1 MPVSFTFFLLVVTLK
16 QVPLAYPNECVK
28 LKAKFEG
35 FSKYPQINWKKDD
48 QDIDFTD
55 MKYDGSKR
63 DADSAVLCI
72 KGVKENDEAIY
83 TIEVSNGLEKVKRSQ
98 KLVVIRGRK

>member
-16 QVPLAYPNECVK
+16 QVPLAYLNECVK

-35 FSKYPQINWKKDD
+35 FSEYPRVNWKKDD
-48 QDIDFTD
+48 HDIDFTD
-55 MKYDGSKR
+55 IKYDGSKR

-72 KGVKENDEAIY
+72 KDVKENDEAIY
-83 TIEVSNGLEKVKRSQ
+83 TIEVSDGFEKVKGSQ
-98 KLVVIRGRK
+98 KMVVIRGRK